1 MRTQPWMTSSSPIG
15 GDDLGQPQRARRSG
29 LGRHVDAGELEHEVG
44 DDGAEAAADDLGD
57 DVEAGVAGA

>member
-1 MRTQPWMTSSSPIG
+1 MTSSSPTVATTSDSHSAP
-15 GDDLGQPQRARRSG
+15 DDRS
-29 LGRHVDAGELEHEVG
+29 LVDQLDGRELEHEVG